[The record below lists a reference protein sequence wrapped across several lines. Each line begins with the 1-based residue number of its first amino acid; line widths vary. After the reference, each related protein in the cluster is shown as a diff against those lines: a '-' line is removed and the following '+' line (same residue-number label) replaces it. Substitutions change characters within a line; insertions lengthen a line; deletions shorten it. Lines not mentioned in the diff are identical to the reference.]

1 MCCRKHEA
9 AYSVSTVCFQS
20 TLPINQTGKR
30 AVFKDKVMLHSAWDE
45 VFRLTHNRQASLWCV
60 YVTQLQLQTPRP
72 PFSALHSGSEVG
84 KAQFHQFRLDQR
96 ITACE
101 SLFKSLQ
108 YCYAERYNNSAV
120 IRRPISSN
128 DTCCWFAAG
137 GFIKLVCTMEQN

>member
-1 MCCRKHEA
+1 MCCRKHKA

-30 AVFKDKVMLHSAWDE
+30 AVFKDKVMLHSACDE
-45 VFRLTHNRQASLWCV
+45 VFRLTRNRQASLWCV

-108 YCYAERYNNSAV
+108 YCYAERYNSAV

-128 DTCCWFAAG
+128 DTCCWFTAG

>member
-20 TLPINQTGKR
+20 TLAINQTGKR

-45 VFRLTHNRQASLWCV
+45 VFRLTRNRQASLWCV

-84 KAQFHQFRLDQR
+84 KAQFHQFRQGQR

-108 YCYAERYNNSAV
+108 YCYAERYNSAV